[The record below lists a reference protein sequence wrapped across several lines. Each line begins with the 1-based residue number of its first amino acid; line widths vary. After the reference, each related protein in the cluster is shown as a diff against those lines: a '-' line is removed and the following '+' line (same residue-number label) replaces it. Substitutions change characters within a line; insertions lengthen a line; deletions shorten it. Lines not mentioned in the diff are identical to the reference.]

1 MVDGRAP
8 DELLL
13 GTWARSGGFVGLVVA
28 MDAETVTLFD
38 PGERQVAQAG
48 TADVEAV
55 PAGGVTVTV
64 TVDLP
69 VPHGVSEATL
79 RRWVAALTDD
89 TLRARAHDALT
100 EQGLDEGATLP
111 AARFS
116 VAPVT
121 NGTVCLCG
129 SRMPAPPG
137 AEMVCTTCG
146 RLAVG
151 PPAAH

>member
-8 DELLL
+8 GELLL
-13 GTWARSGGFVGLVVA
+13 GTWARSGTFVGLVVA
-28 MDAETVTLFD
+28 ADGESVSLFD
-38 PGERQVAQAG
+38 PAERQVAKVLRE
-48 TADVEAV
+48 DVEVV
-55 PAGGVTVTV
+55 PAGGVTITV

-69 VPHGVSEATL
+69 VPHGVNESAL

-89 TLRARAHDALT
+89 TLRERAHSALT
-100 EQGLDEGATLP
+100 EQGLDEGAALP
-111 AARFS
+111 AARLS

-121 NGTVCLCG
+121 SGVVCLCG

-137 AEMVCTTCG
+137 AEMVCTNCG

-151 PPAAH
+151 PPTSH

>member
-13 GTWARSGGFVGLVVA
+13 GAWARSGGFVGLVVA
-28 MDAETVTLFD
+28 MDAEKVTLFD
-38 PGERQVAQAG
+38 PGERQVMNAAP
-48 TADVEAV
+48 AEIEPV

-64 TVDLP
+64 SVDLP

-79 RRWVAALTDD
+79 RRWIAALADD
-89 TLRARAHDALT
+89 TLRARAQQALS
-100 EQGLDEGATLP
+100 EQGLDDGATLP
-111 AARFS
+111 AARFF
-116 VAPVT
+116 VVPVT

-129 SRMPAPPG
+129 SRIPAPPG
-137 AEMVCTTCG
+137 TEMVCTNCG

-151 PPAAH
+151 PPTAH

>member
-8 DELLL
+8 GELLL
-13 GTWARSGGFVGLVVA
+13 GGWARSGSFVGLVVA
-28 MDAETVTLFD
+28 VDGESVTLFD
-38 PGERQVAQAG
+38 PAERQMTKVVRAE
-48 TADVEAV
+48 VEAV
-55 PAGGVTVTV
+55 PAGGVTLTV

-69 VPHGVSEATL
+69 VPHGIGEPAL
-79 RRWVAALTDD
+79 RRWVASLTDD
-89 TLRARAHDALT
+89 TLRERAHAALK
-100 EQGLDEGATLP
+100 EQGLDEGAALP
-111 AARFS
+111 AARVS
-116 VAPVT
+116 VMPVT

-137 AEMVCTTCG
+137 AEMVCTNCG